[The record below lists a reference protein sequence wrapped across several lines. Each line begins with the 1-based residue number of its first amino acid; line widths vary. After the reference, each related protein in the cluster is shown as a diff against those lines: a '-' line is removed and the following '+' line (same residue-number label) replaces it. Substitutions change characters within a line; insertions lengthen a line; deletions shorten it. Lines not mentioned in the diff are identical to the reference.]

1 MSITYKSC
9 VAETKRKFDTNDCTV
24 KALAIATN
32 SPYIKAHAVLASL
45 GRKRG
50 RGVGALHWDYGVA
63 EVALKNLGYTA
74 KTINVPAKTIASLS
88 NYLDPSKRYICTVR
102 GHALAFVNGK
112 VEDWSEGSKRRI
124 LKIQEVTPI
133 QSKNAARKAARY
145 L

>member
-1 MSITYKSC
+1 MSITYNSC
-9 VAETKRKFDTNDCTV
+9 KPVTSKHNEHNDCTV

-45 GRKRG
+45 GRVNR
-50 RGVGALHWDYGVA
+50 RGVNSLLWDCGTA
-63 EVALKNLGYTA
+63 ETALKNLGFTA
-74 KTINVPAKTIASLS
+74 KTITVPAKTIASLS

-102 GHALAFVNGK
+102 GHALAYANGK